1 MKDHISLQLDLLF
14 LMIMGFSLPIP
25 ILKYYIVFLHKNSCP
40 LTISLANHVQFFTS
54 KLLLISLK

>member
-25 ILKYYIVFLHKNSCP
+25 ILKYYIVFLHKNSP